1 MSHGVLF
8 QLPRK
13 LDQSS
18 VTPGKEGT
26 KEKESGTRELNS
38 AQTPQ
43 KRPMPRVNLLHT
55 LSSKLFLHEADLY
68 KEGRAFA
75 LS

>member
-1 MSHGVLF
+1 MSQGGLF
-8 QLPRK
+8 LLPRK
-13 LDQSS
+13 PDQSY
-18 VTPGKEGT
+18 VTPGKEGR
-26 KEKESGTRELNS
+26 KKESGTRELNS

-55 LSSKLFLHEADLY
+55 LSSKLFLHEAGLC